1 MTKRF
6 PFLSRRAP
14 ALHLFR
20 GKTQENRPLPAC
32 DSAVPKRH
40 RKRAS
45 GPCPADLPYR
55 IPRSAA
61 PLHGKKAFRATGSD
75 QFPSGHILQKTPP
88 HSKIASALR
97 AQNNRLQRVAQ
108 RNGLSPAL
116 RAHPASGAVLRMY
129 FLFRGPEKGSRPATA
144 RKDLPASPA
153 PVASR
158 SAHPARPVFLFPFP
172 SPLHSAPCPP
182 PDHKKNA
189 LRLST
194 KRAFLRSLR
203 PVPGQSLRTEP
214 RRARGIPD
222 LSGNPPHAFPAFYVF
237 SAFTPLRR
245 AFSAVP

>member
-1 MTKRF
+1 MTKRS

-20 GKTQENRPLPAC
+20 GKTQENSPPPAC

-45 GPCPADLPYR
+45 GQCPAALPYR

-61 PLHGKKAFRATGSD
+61 PLLGEKAFRATGSD

-88 HSKIASALR
+88 HSKNNLRQRPGESTSPPPCALR
-97 AQNNRLQRVAQ
+97 ITVCKESRI
-108 RNGLSPAL
+108 GTDSPPPCAP
-116 RAHPASGAVLRMY
+116 HPASGAVLRMY

-153 PVASR
+153 PAARLSR
-158 SAHPARPVFLFPFP
+158 RLVPFPGPSHPARPVFLFPFP

-182 PDHKKNA
+182 PDHKKTRSVFRRNA
-189 LRLST
+189 LSFA
-194 KRAFLRSLR
+194 AFAPS
-203 PVPGQSLRTEP
+203 PGK
-214 RRARGIPD
+214 A
-222 LSGNPPHAFPAFYVF
+222 
-237 SAFTPLRR
+237 
-245 AFSAVP
+245 